1 MSAPIVIVGAGLAA
15 AKAVEALRQGGYDGG
30 LVVFGEEPHRPYERP
45 PLSKEYL
52 TGSAE
57 LAGVFVHD
65 ADWYTRH
72 DVDLRPGTRVTGLDL
87 SGRQVTAGTGS
98 QPYDRLLIAT
108 GASPRH
114 LPMADESGAPV
125 AYLRT
130 IEDSNR
136 IKSELRPGLRLVV
149 VGGGWIGLE
158 VAAAAR
164 AADAQVTVVESAELP
179 LLAVL
184 GPEVADIFASLHR
197 DYDVDLRVSTTV
209 TAVQE
214 WDGRAVVHLSD
225 ASTVDADLVVVG
237 IGVVPNVSL
246 AEDAGLRTGDGILVD
261 EYLRTSDPHVY
272 AAGDVA
278 AVERPGL
285 ARPLRVEHWDNAINQ
300 GIVAGRNLA
309 GDKVAYDRAPYFFTD
324 QYDLGMEY
332 VGHVAPGDYD
342 RVIIRGV
349 TTGSRLFTAFWL
361 GGHRVLAG
369 MHANDWDAI
378 DPIRALVGEDVDPD
392 RLADAAV
399 PLSELL

>member
-15 AKAVEALRQGGYDGG
+15 AKAVEALRQSGYDGG

-114 LPMADESGAPV
+114 LAMADESGAPV

-246 AEDAGLRTGDGILVD
+246 AEEAGLRTGDGILVD

-278 AVERPGL
+278 AVERP
-285 ARPLRVEHWDNAINQ
+285 AS
-300 GIVAGRNLA
+300 
-309 GDKVAYDRAPYFFTD
+309 RAPCGSSTGTTPSTRASSPAATSPATRSPTTERRTSSPTSTTWAWSTSD
-324 QYDLGMEY
+324 MW
-332 VGHVAPGDYD
+332 H
-342 RVIIRGV
+342 RG
-349 TTGSRLFTAFWL
+349 TTTA
-361 GGHRVLAG
+361 
-369 MHANDWDAI
+369 
-378 DPIRALVGEDVDPD
+378 
-392 RLADAAV
+392 
-399 PLSELL
+399 